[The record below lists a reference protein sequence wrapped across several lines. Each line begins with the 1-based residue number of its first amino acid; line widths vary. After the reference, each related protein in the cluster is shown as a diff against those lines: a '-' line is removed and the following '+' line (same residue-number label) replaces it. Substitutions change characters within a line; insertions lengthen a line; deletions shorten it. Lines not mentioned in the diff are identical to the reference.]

1 MSGFTLHPQLA
12 SDTLLLG
19 KLAMCRVLL
28 MNNEHFPW
36 IILVPECPGVTEVFE
51 LDEPDALRLWTE
63 LRTAS
68 LAMKQAF
75 AARKINMA
83 AIGNRVPQLHIHI
96 IARQEDDATW
106 PGVVWDKGPA
116 QPMSDATR
124 TSRIAALQQHL
135 RFSVVP

>member
-1 MSGFTLHPQLA
+1 MLGFTLHPHLA
-12 SDTLLLG
+12 SDTIQLG
-19 KLAMCRVLL
+19 KLDLCRVLL

-36 IILVPECPGVTEVFE
+36 LILVPERLDVTEVFE
-51 LDEPDALRLWTE
+51 LDETDALDLWTE
-63 LRTAS
+63 MRTAS

-96 IARQEDDATW
+96 IARRENDATW

-116 QPMSDATR
+116 QPMSDTTR
-124 TSRIAALQQHL
+124 ASRVEALNYHL